1 MRNTPLTRLMA
12 ATHAVALVIMA
23 GWLLVVGQ
31 GILLPVLVGIIAVYV
46 LDRAAASLLRVPVLG
61 RLSRRW
67 RRLLV
72 LLAGIAGVVVLAAYV
87 TSNAAAISAALPR
100 YRQSVDILQSRLI
113 VFLGVKDIP
122 DWANFGDRLLGLVDA
137 TTLLPTILATISAG
151 GTVLVAAVLYAAF
164 ILADLDGLPDKTR
177 AAFGGGE
184 QAERTL
190 EIVGKAN
197 QRIGDYLAAKTLIN
211 VILGIFSFVVMWLL
225 GIEHAGF
232 WAILIGL
239 LNYVPYI
246 GSIIAV
252 LFPVTIS
259 LVQYASFGHA
269 AVALVALT
277 LPQMAIAYF
286 IEPKFLGRS
295 VNLSP
300 FMVLLSLAVWSALW
314 GMMGAILAIPL
325 TAMVTIILAEIPSTR
340 FVAVLMSG
348 NGNV

>member
-1 MRNTPLTRLMA
+1 M
-12 ATHAVALVIMA
+12 
-23 GWLLVVGQ
+23 
-31 GILLPVLVGIIAVYV
+31 
-46 LDRAAASLLRVPVLG
+46 
-61 RLSRRW
+61 
-67 RRLLV
+67 
-72 LLAGIAGVVVLAAYV
+72 
-87 TSNAAAISAALPR
+87 
-100 YRQSVDILQSRLI
+100 
-113 VFLGVKDIP
+113 
-122 DWANFGDRLLGLVDA
+122 
-137 TTLLPTILATISAG
+137 
-151 GTVLVAAVLYAAF
+151 
-164 ILADLDGLPDKTR
+164 
-177 AAFGGGE
+177 
-184 QAERTL
+184 
-190 EIVGKAN
+190 
-197 QRIGDYLAAKTLIN
+197 
-211 VILGIFSFVVMWLL
+211 MWLL

-259 LVQYASFGHA
+259 LVQFASFGHA

-277 LPQMAIAYF
+277 LPQMSIAYF

-348 NGNV
+348 DGDV